1 MLIGSVWSL
10 DSKTELT
17 NGINLKVLVIGMVK
31 IGGGQ
36 SCDGTLKLAVSEE
49 WTGGINWFFLH
60 VDTVAQKLKAYQ
72 NFFWVGIVKNGCGQS
87 AHGSL

>member
-17 NGINLKVLVIGMVK
+17 NGISLKVLVIGMVK

-49 WTGGINWFFLH
+49 RTGGIN
-60 VDTVAQKLKAYQ
+60 
-72 NFFWVGIVKNGCGQS
+72 
-87 AHGSL
+87 

>member
-1 MLIGSVWSL
+1 M
-10 DSKTELT
+10 
-17 NGINLKVLVIGMVK
+17 IGMVK

-49 WTGGINWFFLH
+49 RTGGINWFFLH
-60 VDTVAQKLKAYQ
+60 VDTVAQKLKASQ
-72 NFFWVGIVKNGCGQS
+72 KFFWVSIVKNGCGQS